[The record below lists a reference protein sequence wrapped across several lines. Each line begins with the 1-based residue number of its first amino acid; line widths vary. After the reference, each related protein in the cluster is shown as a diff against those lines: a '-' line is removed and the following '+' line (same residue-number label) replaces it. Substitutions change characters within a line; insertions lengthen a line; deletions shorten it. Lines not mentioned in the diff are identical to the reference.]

1 MVAYPEAYD
10 VDLVLRDGGVVRVRP
25 IAPQDVDRLRRFFQ
39 TLGPESRYFRF
50 FGVKTELTEAEL
62 TYFTKVDYHDRMAFV
77 ALREDEMIAIG
88 HYERLPGQPYIA
100 EVAFAVS
107 DVHQGR
113 GLGTEL
119 LQLLTVYARRHEITA
134 FQALV
139 LGENVQMMRVFRNS
153 GYEVTRTLDS
163 GTYTVDFP
171 VEITEGSR
179 AAEENRERIAVA
191 ASILPLFFP
200 RSIAVIGASTTPG
213 TIGYRLFNNL
223 IRTGFTGPVFPIN
236 SKAAVVQ
243 SVRAY
248 RSITDVPDPVDL
260 AFVAVPAA
268 AVLDVARECAAKA
281 VRGLVVIS
289 AGFSE
294 VGEKGRALE
303 RDLVSFVREAGMR
316 MVGPNCMGLINT
328 ADSTRLNGT
337 FAPMYAPVGNVAM
350 SSQSGAL
357 GIAILEYAFS
367 TNLGI
372 SQFVSVGNKA
382 DVSGNDLL
390 LAWEDDPATDVIV
403 LYLESF
409 GNPRRFHRSA
419 RRVGK
424 RKPIIAVKAGRTV
437 AGRKA
442 ASSHTGALASLDV
455 AADALFA
462 QSGVVRTDTLEELFA
477 VAAVLANQ
485 PVPRGSR
492 VAIITNGG
500 GPGILAADAIES
512 AELELPELSQELQ
525 VTIAAPLAPEAS
537 TRNPID
543 LIASANADQY
553 RHCLAALLE
562 SKEIDAVLVIYVP
575 TSTEGVGEVASAILE
590 VADRYEG
597 PVTILSVF
605 MQREEVASLLVGTKR
620 TIPSFKFPEMAAVA
634 LAKAVGYGRWLE
646 RRNGVIPELVDTN
659 EERVRSIVSAVLAS
673 APVAGLWLSPSDVES
688 VLSCFGI
695 SVPGAETADTEEEAV
710 TAAERLGYPVALKVV
725 AGDILHKTE
734 VGGVKLNLASAA
746 EVRAAYKRMV
756 DALPTMKG
764 ILVQEMVSGGHEVLI
779 GVTED
784 PSFGPLIGYGLGGV
798 FVELLG
804 DVAFRIHPLTD
815 LDADDMLSGI
825 KGAKL
830 LDGYR
835 NLPPGDQPAVK
846 DLLLRVSALVSAVP
860 QIVEMDLNPV
870 KVLEPGEGVKV
881 VDARIRVKHVSDAD
895 LTLVDVPS
903 VKSRHLAP

>member
-1 MVAYPEAYD
+1 MVTYPNAYD
-10 VDLVLRDGGVVRVRP
+10 VDLVLRDGGVVRIRP
-25 IAPQDVDRLRRFFQ
+25 IAPDDVDRLKAFFG
-39 TLGPESRYFRF
+39 TLGDQSRYFRF
-50 FGVKTELTEAEL
+50 FQVKPHLSEAEL
-62 TYFTKVDYHDRMAFV
+62 QYFTNVDYHNRMAFV
-77 ALREDEMIAIG
+77 ALHEDEIIAIG
-88 HYERLPGQPYIA
+88 HYERLPAEPHMA

-107 DVHQGR
+107 DIHQGR

-119 LQLLTVYARRHEITA
+119 LQLLTVYARQQNISA

-139 LGENVQMMRVFRNS
+139 LGENVQMMRVLRNS
-153 GYEVTRTLDS
+153 GYELTRTLDS
-163 GTYTVDFP
+163 GTYTIDFP
-171 VEITEGSR
+171 VKITEGSQ
-179 AAEENRERIAVA
+179 AAEEHRERIAVS

-213 TIGYRLFNNL
+213 SIGYRLFNNL

-236 SKAAVVQ
+236 STAAVVQ

-268 AVLDVARECAAKA
+268 AVLDVARDCAAKG

-294 VGEKGRALE
+294 VGEHGRALE
-303 RDLVSFVREAGMR
+303 RELVSFVREAGMR

-328 ADSTRLNGT
+328 AVSAQLNGT
-337 FAPMYAPVGNVAM
+337 FSLIYPPTGNVAM

-357 GIAILEYAFS
+357 GIAILDYALS

-372 SQFVSVGNKA
+372 SQFISVGNKG

-409 GNPRRFHRSA
+409 GNPRRFHRIA

-424 RKPIIAVKAGRTV
+424 RKPIIAVKSGRTV
-437 AGRKA
+437 SGSRA

-455 AADALFA
+455 AADALFE

-477 VAAVLANQ
+477 VAALLANQ
-485 PVPRGSR
+485 PAPRGSR
-492 VAIITNGG
+492 VAIVTNGG

-512 AELELPELSQELQ
+512 ANLDLPELSQELQ
-525 VTIAAPLAPEAS
+525 LVIADALAPEAS

-543 LIASANADQY
+543 LIASASADQY
-553 RHCLAALLE
+553 RHCLTALLE
-562 SKEIDAVLVIYVP
+562 SKEVDAVLVIYVP
-575 TSTEGVGEVASAILE
+575 TSAGGTRDVATAILE
-590 VADRYEG
+590 VVDRYDG
-597 PVTILSVF
+597 PVTTLAVF
-605 MQREEVASLLVGTKR
+605 MQKEEVAKHLVGTKR
-620 TIPSFKFPEMAAVA
+620 AIPSFKFPEMAAVA
-634 LAKAVGYGRWLE
+634 LAKAVAYGRW
-646 RRNGVIPELVDTN
+646 RDRPPGIIADFPDANAD
-659 EERVRSIVSAVLAS
+659 RVRSIVSTALSS
-673 APVAGLWLSPSDVES
+673 APAGVWLSPSDVES
-688 VLSCFGI
+688 VLSSYGI
-695 SVPGAETADTEEEAV
+695 TMPGAEIADNEERAV
-710 TAAERLGYPVALKVV
+710 AAAERVGYPLAMKVL
-725 AGDILHKTE
+725 ADDILHKTE
-734 VGGVKLNLASAA
+734 VGGVKLNLSSAA
-746 EVRAAYKRMV
+746 EIRSAYREMAK
-756 DALPTMKG
+756 ALPAMDG
-764 ILVQEMVSGGHEVLI
+764 VLLQEMVTSGHEVFI
-779 GVTED
+779 GVTDD
-784 PSFGPLIGYGLGGV
+784 PNFGPLIGYGLGGV

-815 LDADDMLSGI
+815 LDADAMIRSI

-846 DLLLRVSALVSAVP
+846 DLLLRVSALVAAVP
-860 QIVEMDLNPV
+860 QIAEMDLNPV
-870 KVLEPGEGVKV
+870 KVLPPGQGVKV
-881 VDARIRVKHVSDAD
+881 VDARIRIKEVKDAD
-895 LTLVDVPS
+895 LALVDVPS
-903 VKSRHLAP
+903 VKSQHFTS